1 MLLFL
6 QALLAQAPDV
16 PAFSVADAV
25 KAIQGG
31 QSQANYLLL
40 AGGALMLVN
49 LVLRVLLLRGDWR
62 HVTDPRMKAALRLA
76 PTLVALIGTAGFG
89 LTTGQ
94 PQPELIA
101 CLINAL
107 LAGLTSVGL
116 WEMLGK
122 PVANRIPEKPQE

>member
-1 MLLFL
+1 MPLFL

-40 AGGALMLVN
+40 A
-49 LVLRVLLLRGDWR
+49 
-62 HVTDPRMKAALRLA
+62 
-76 PTLVALIGTAGFG
+76 LIGTAGFG

-101 CLINAL
+101 SLINAL